1 LCITRT
7 LSPKDLLTD
16 LCCTAEEFATH
27 EDEVKEAVGET
38 SSIVDEDLFR
48 SSFRTK
54 IKRARMMEC
63 LNLPELWHYQR
74 EDRVGIEIRL

>member
-54 IKRARMMEC
+54 NKASAHDGMLESARAVALSTR
-63 LNLPELWHYQR
+63 R
-74 EDRVGIEIRL
+74 